1 MKEVNIISLLAKM
14 EDDYNY
20 DDDIVFSKFVKKY
33 SEDYS
38 ENDFLKFLK
47 RRYEVINKFN
57 ASDDFKFK

>member
-33 SEDYS
+33 GEDYS